1 MKILFQIRR
10 WVFFYLIILCA
21 KSNAQDAQLSQY
33 YSSFTYLNPALA
45 GVIDNTKLGVQYRS
59 QWNNVESPYTSTLV
73 YAGHYLERSK
83 LAFSFTYL
91 GNEEGVS
98 SFQQDFLM
106 FGSSYTFNLNDKVR
120 IVPALQVGYNMEQL
134 NSESFVFGDQLTS
147 GGVTQQ
153 TQEDFSGTYSV
164 NYLDFNSG
172 ILIVGD
178 KAFIGFSASHL
189 TEPNNSVFG
198 TDDQLSRKYNLHTG
212 YKLIYNEAKERSWII
227 TGLYKSQGK
236 FDQLDLGTYIDAK
249 VMAIGLWYRGLPFI
263 KDFGGI
269 TNNESIVGMAGIKIK
284 SLQISY
290 SYDYVLSNLSSNAHE
305 IALNYEFRIN
315 KKQVEPKRGLP
326 IPMF

>member
-1 MKILFQIRR
+1 
-10 WVFFYLIILCA
+10 
-21 KSNAQDAQLSQY
+21 
-33 YSSFTYLNPALA
+33 
-45 GVIDNTKLGVQYRS
+45 
-59 QWNNVESPYTSTLV
+59 
-73 YAGHYLERSK
+73 
-83 LAFSFTYL
+83 
-91 GNEEGVS
+91 
-98 SFQQDFLM
+98 M